1 MMSDPAPV
9 VSFVIPARNEAGV
22 LAQTLESLEALPDEP
37 AWEAIVVDGGSTDG
51 TPEIAKQF
59 DARLIVGRGAGRG
72 AGRQLGARHAEGT
85 WLAFLDADTT
95 VRPGYLE
102 TMLSFVQEHEL
113 AGAASRCR
121 VAGGWRTRVYELF
134 FNHVLW
140 RLSPP
145 VFPGFHIFVR
155 RSAYFDVGGFETGP
169 NEDVTFSR
177 RLGKR
182 YPTGF
187 CPAVLVETSG
197 RRIDAE
203 GLLRTTLYYTKKE
216 WRRQSTLRELV

>member
-1 MMSDPAPV
+1 MSDETPT
-9 VSFVIPARNEAGV
+9 VSFVIPARNEAGF
-22 LAQTLESLEALPDEP
+22 LAQTLESLESLPDEP
-37 AWEAIVVDGGSTDG
+37 TWEAIVVDGGSTDA
-51 TPEIAKQF
+51 TPEIASRF
-59 DARLIVGRGAGRG
+59 EVRLIAGGGEGRGAGREH
-72 AGRQLGARHAEGT
+72 GARHAEGR

-95 VRPGYLE
+95 VEPEYLE
-102 TMLSFVQEHEL
+102 TMLSFVQENDL
-113 AGAASRCR
+113 AGAAAGCR

-177 RLGKR
+177 RLGKQ

-203 GLLRTTLYYTKKE
+203 GLFRTTLYYTRKE
-216 WRRQSTLRELV
+216 WRRQSMLRGLV